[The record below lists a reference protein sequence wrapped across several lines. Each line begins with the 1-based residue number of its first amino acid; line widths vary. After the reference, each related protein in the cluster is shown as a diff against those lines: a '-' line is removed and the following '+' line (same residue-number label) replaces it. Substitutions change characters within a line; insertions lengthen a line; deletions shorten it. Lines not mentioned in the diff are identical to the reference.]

1 MINKQYRKKT
11 LKGSFLTRQYREGL
25 TLRIIIKRRQ
35 RHLLSEQRQPLI
47 IEDGLHHRKLLG
59 FKEEQRFT

>member
-1 MINKQYRKKT
+1 MTNKQYRKKT

-25 TLRIIIKRRQ
+25 IFRIIIKRRQ
-35 RHLLSEQRQPLI
+35 RHIFLEQRQPST
-47 IEDGLHHRKLLG
+47 IEEGLHHRKLLG

>member
-25 TLRIIIKRRQ
+25 TLRIIKRRQ